1 MTEDEKKLYNKL
13 NKEAADQRDYFEKDA
28 RKTQIKLSFFQEF
41 EELQSLQKKANTLLS
56 KRQMS
61 VSGQNVEFFNRIEIA
76 SWATEVVDIMGKIN
90 HDSEYLSD
98 FNKIQSSFTGDEV
111 TYNKFEELR
120 RIVREF
126 INNPE

>member
-1 MTEDEKKLYNKL
+1 MTEDEKKLYNSL
-13 NKEAADQRDYFEKDA
+13 NKEAAAQRDYFEKDA

-56 KRQMS
+56 KRQIS
-61 VSGQNVEFFNRIEIA
+61 VSGVNVEFFNRIEID
-76 SWATEVVDIMGKIN
+76 SWATDVVDIIGKIN

-98 FNKIQSSFTGDEV
+98 FNEIQSSFTGDEV